1 MMKRAN
7 TPACRWATLGLAL
20 LLCLT
25 LTWINRPQS
34 LWAEEDHDQLVT
46 GYIDGQA
53 FDFDLGALKSR
64 TAVVRVQYKDQVLDL
79 LHFRPDEKVYI
90 ASLTKIMTGYAA
102 YKQLLEAGHNLDDKA
117 TVRPSDLQGLAD
129 RNASMAGFQTGEQ
142 VSFRDL
148 FYGLFLSSGCD
159 AANTLARETSGS
171 QANFIEVMTE
181 EAARLGLKNTHFSST
196 SGLFEVDNYSS
207 VSDIAQLMLAAREE
221 DFLRQVMETR
231 YHQCQESPAHPQGLT
246 LVHSLNLY
254 AADSGLDSSV
264 IDGAKTGQLKEAG
277 YCLASFKEVDDLVII
292 IVTCGA
298 EDAGD
303 HVADHLALY
312 QALLD
317 QIPPEGD
324 YEIGGIGQPLPLT
337 GQSENSPP
345 EKAPGSASEDESGA
359 DKTLTYIAIGLLAL
373 LLTLGLILLVSLLIR
388 RRMEKEG

>member
-7 TPACRWATLGLAL
+7 IPSCRWAALGMAL

-25 LTWINRPQS
+25 LTLLTRPLRLQ
-34 LWAEEDHDQLVT
+34 AAEDHDQLVT

-53 FDFDLGALKSR
+53 FDFDLETLKSR
-64 TAVVRVQYKDQVLDL
+64 TAVVRVQYKDQVSDL

-102 YKQLLEAGHNLDDKA
+102 YKQLLKAGLNLDDKA

-129 RNASMAGFQTGEQ
+129 LNASMAGFQAGEQ

-159 AANTLARETSGS
+159 AANTLARETAGS
-171 QANFIEVMTE
+171 QAAFIELMNE
-181 EAARLGLKNTHFSST
+181 EANRLGLKNTHFSST
-196 SGLFEVDNYSS
+196 SGLFQVDNYSS

-231 YHQCQESPAHPQGLT
+231 YHQCQESPVHPQGLT
-246 LVHSLNLY
+246 LVHSLTLY
-254 AADSGLDSSV
+254 AAESGLDSS
-264 IDGAKTGQLKEAG
+264 IMDGAKTGQLKEAG

-298 EDAGD
+298 EDSGD
-303 HVADHLALY
+303 HIADHLALY

-324 YEIGGIGQPLPLT
+324 YVIGGIGQPLPLT
-337 GQSENSPP
+337 GQPGDSQRDEEPGTIP
-345 EKAPGSASEDESGA
+345 EDKRGA
-359 DKTLTYIAIGLLAL
+359 DKTLTHIAIGLLAL